1 MAFQSQF
8 KAMIR
13 TFPVFIGSFA
23 PDVLILC
30 HVLPAKMCRNGTR
43 ENCPVQKCRFQ
54 HTTPAHVV
62 YSSAPPGPPPTPVIS
77 PARAHLPSAE
87 HGARGWCGEVNAQL
101 TRSSVEDAAPRDVN
115 GNATAQSGTALDA
128 KALAQGTV
136 VLAACSACQL
146 NVFYDSDRRTRGI
159 SRVARE
165 PSRGAEAQDTGY
177 EQTVR
182 YSGSPTRPGLARL
195 VWNDGE

>member
-1 MAFQSQF
+1 
-8 KAMIR
+8 
-13 TFPVFIGSFA
+13 
-23 PDVLILC
+23 
-30 HVLPAKMCRNGTR
+30 MCRNGTR

-54 HTTPAHVV
+54 HTAPAHVI

-87 HGARGWCGEVNAQL
+87 HGARGWCGEANAQHTL
-101 TRSSVEDAAPRDVN
+101 SSVEDAAPRDVN
-115 GNATAQSGTALDA
+115 GIATAPSGTALDA

-177 EQTVR
+177 EQAVR
-182 YSGSPTRPGLARL
+182 YSRSPTRPGLARL
-195 VWNDGE
+195 VWNDGEQQLPWSTT